1 VLPRVQWTEFRAAP
15 CAMWGASVLFT
26 DVPLYF
32 LSVNPRK
39 GAVHWLEA
47 HSQGALV
54 GAEGLGRFRPNA
66 FRVFGIVKGEVG
78 KIQAAGR

>member
-1 VLPRVQWTEFRAAP
+1 
-15 CAMWGASVLFT
+15 LFT
-26 DVPLYF
+26 FGQP
-32 LSVNPRK
+32 SE

-66 FRVFGIVKGEVG
+66 FRVFGMVKGEVG